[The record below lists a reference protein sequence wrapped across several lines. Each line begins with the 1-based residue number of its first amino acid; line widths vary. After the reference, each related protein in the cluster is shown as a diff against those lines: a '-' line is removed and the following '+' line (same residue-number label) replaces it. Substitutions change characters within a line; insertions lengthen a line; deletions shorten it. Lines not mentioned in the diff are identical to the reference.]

1 MAGLLAGGMIRN
13 QKVTVYEAAKNLP
26 NNHSAVLRFRSSI
39 VGDVLG
45 IEFKSVQMM
54 KTVHPWKNP
63 VADNLAYSLKCN
75 GKATLRSII
84 TADSALSVRYIA
96 PMNLIKLMS
105 DRING
110 TIEFGRNVTA
120 AMIKSAGTSVIS
132 TIPMPTMMELLSY
145 HDRPNFNYV
154 NGFNVTAIVKNMDAY
169 ASVYVPD
176 PAVGFN
182 RVSATGDRL
191 TVEYSLPDKSNT
203 DISEI
208 AENLNANPSNIENI
222 ANKAASYI
230 GISTPDFEK
239 ITVSVQKYSKI
250 LPIDEGVRRRFIMWA
265 SEQHNVYSLGRFATW
280 RPGLLLDDLVN
291 DVRTIQRINA
301 GGIYDHLKK

>member
-1 MAGLLAGGMIRN
+1 
-13 QKVTVYEAAKNLP
+13 
-26 NNHSAVLRFRSSI
+26 
-39 VGDVLG
+39 
-45 IEFKSVQMM
+45 
-54 KTVHPWKNP
+54 
-63 VADNLAYSLKCN
+63 
-75 GKATLRSII
+75 
-84 TADSALSVRYIA
+84 
-96 PMNLIKLMS
+96 
-105 DRING
+105 
-110 TIEFGRNVTA
+110 
-120 AMIKSAGTSVIS
+120 
-132 TIPMPTMMELLSY
+132 MPTMMELLSY

-208 AENLNANPSNIENI
+208 AENLNANPSNMENI